1 MATSVRHTYNGFH
14 LHSALQCLRAGYEGN
29 AISWMVRD
37 LGEVVGEDEY
47 PVPGTLDIE
56 LSYQVDANLNR
67 MEVIT
72 YEPAGEH
79 WRGVAGDGI

>member
-1 MATSVRHTYNGFH
+1 
-14 LHSALQCLRAGYEGN
+14 
-29 AISWMVRD
+29 MVRD